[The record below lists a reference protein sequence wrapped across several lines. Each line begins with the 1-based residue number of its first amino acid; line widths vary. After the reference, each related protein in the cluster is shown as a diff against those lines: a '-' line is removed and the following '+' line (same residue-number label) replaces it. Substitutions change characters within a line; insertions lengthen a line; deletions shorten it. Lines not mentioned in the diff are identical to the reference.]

1 MKPKKLFYIL
11 LIAWVFV
18 DLLQAIF
25 TPIHADEAYY
35 ALYGQFLDWGYYD
48 HPPMVAFLTF
58 FSSLLFKGNLSI
70 RFATVLLHGA
80 TVGLVWGVLPK
91 EKWNN
96 RAILDFFIIAF
107 SLFMFSAYGVM
118 TAPDAPLL
126 FFVALFFYLYK
137 RYLTENSWINA
148 LLMGVA
154 LAGMLYS
161 KYMAVLLV
169 AIVVLS
175 NLKLLKDAKIW
186 LAGLLAL
193 LLFLPHVFW
202 QFQNDFPSFKYHLI
216 ERNSHFRIAYFLE
229 YLPNQLL
236 VFNPIALLLALWIC
250 WKQRLTKDLF
260 ERACIFT
267 VVGFV
272 FFFWIMTFKGHA
284 EPHWTVTASIPMI
297 FLLFQYTRDEQKNKW
312 IPYGFLPL
320 AILVLAI
327 RIILPV
333 LTAGDGL
340 VVNDRKRMNDI
351 HQYCGDVPVVFASSF
366 QDPSLY
372 RFYTGENAVP
382 LSSLYGRQ
390 TQYDLLKMDMDLQGQ
405 QVYVIGPILDK
416 LQIPN
421 TQNVFNGDWQFYC
434 KKYEH
439 FQGANRM
446 EIVVDKY
453 RVVGD
458 TLFLSLTL
466 HNPYDLPFDFN
477 HPEFVTTLH
486 VAYKM
491 EEYFPITCPI
501 PENVVIPAGGN
512 AKFETYATF
521 YPNVPFV
528 VCIDNEVCRSVNSKP
543 MVIKQ

>member
-216 ERNSHFRIAYFLE
+216 ERNSHFKIAYFLE

-250 WKQRLTKDLF
+250 WKRRLTKDLF

-312 IPYGFLPL
+312 IPYVFLPL

-528 VCIDNEVCRSVNSKP
+528 VCLDNEVCRSVNSKP

>member
-35 ALYGQFLDWGYYD
+35 ALYGQFIDWGYYD

-126 FFVALFFYLYK
+126 FFVALFLYLYK

-528 VCIDNEVCRSVNSKP
+528 VCLDNEVCRSVNSKP

>member
-35 ALYGQFLDWGYYD
+35 ALYGQFIDWGYYD

-126 FFVALFFYLYK
+126 FFVALFLYLYK

-439 FQGANRM
+439 FQGVNRM

>member
-18 DLLQAIF
+18 DLLQTIF

>member
-35 ALYGQFLDWGYYD
+35 ALYGQFIDWGYYD

-216 ERNSHFRIAYFLE
+216 ERNSHFKIAYFLE

-250 WKQRLTKDLF
+250 WKRRLTKDLF

-312 IPYGFLPL
+312 IPYVFLPL